1 MVGVPGAGR
10 TGDAFRRLLE
20 LPDIDIASEFA
31 NLIVAQRGF
40 EGRRQRGDDV
50 RSDYAG
56 QDCAEAVEGM
66 RLFTWLRPFAED
78 SHEDSLTKVQ
88 ILPTESSLM
97 SD

>member
-40 EGRRQRGDDV
+40 EADANAVTTFDQITQGRIALKQ
-50 RSDYAG
+50 
-56 QDCAEAVEGM
+56 
-66 RLFTWLRPFAED
+66 
-78 SHEDSLTKVQ
+78 
-88 ILPTESSLM
+88 
-97 SD
+97 